1 MAFDMMDLESRLLQ
15 EYYTKAALCGDELT
29 EAVRAAKKKIA
40 EGCPLAYIIK
50 EQAFYDLLLYVDER
64 VLIPRPDTERLVETV
79 LRFLPKNARFL
90 DLGTGSG
97 CIPVTIL
104 KHRPDVFGTALD
116 LSPDAL
122 NVAKKNASLV
132 GVSDRLTFREGDMT
146 KNPFADET
154 FDAIISNPPY
164 IPREDMEKYPSLS
177 YEPEMALDGGI
188 DGMDFYRAILSQ
200 YRNNL
205 KAGGGFFF
213 EIGFDQGNA
222 MRSLAETLGYTCEI
236 YKDYGK
242 NDRVAVLFPLTKEI
256 CHENT
261 GV

>member
-1 MAFDMMDLESRLLQ
+1 MALGMIDYESRLLQ
-15 EYYTKAALCGDELT
+15 AYYAKEGLGGEKLA
-29 EAVRAAKKKIA
+29 EAVSTAKEEIA
-40 EGCPLAYIIK
+40 KGKPLAYIIK
-50 EQAFYDLLLYVDER
+50 EQAFYDLVFYVDER
-64 VLIPRPDTERLVETV
+64 VLIPRPDTERLVEKV
-79 LRFLPKNARFL
+79 LEFLPKNARFL

-97 CIPVTIL
+97 CIPATIL
-104 KHRPDVFGTALD
+104 KHRQDACGVALD

-122 NVAKKNASLV
+122 AVAKKNADMV
-132 GVSDRLTFREGDMT
+132 GITDRLTFCEGDMT
-146 KNPFADET
+146 KNPFSGER

-164 IPREDMEKYPSLS
+164 IPREDIQKYPSLS

-213 EIGFDQGNA
+213 EIGFDQGNL
-222 MRSLAETLGYTCEI
+222 MRSLAKDLGYTCEI

-242 NDRVAVLFPLTKEI
+242 NDRVAVLFPNDKGDLP
-256 CHENT
+256 
-261 GV
+261 

>member
-1 MAFDMMDLESRLLQ
+1 MAFGVMDLESRLLT
-15 EYYTKAALCGDELT
+15 EYFQNSGLCGDALL
-29 EAVRAAKKKIA
+29 EAIRAAKEKIA
-40 EGCPLAYIIK
+40 EGCPLAYLIK
-50 EQAFYDLLLYVDER
+50 EQAFYDLVLYVDER

-79 LRFLPKNARFL
+79 LRFLPENARFL

-97 CIPVTIL
+97 CIPVTVL
-104 KHRPDVFGTALD
+104 KHRSDVCGVALD

-122 NVAKKNASLV
+122 SVAKTNAEQI
-132 GVSDRLTFREGDMT
+132 GVSDRLTFCEGDMT
-146 KNPFADET
+146 KNPFAREL

-164 IPREDMEKYPSLS
+164 IAREDIKKYPSLS
-177 YEPEMALDGGI
+177 YEPKMALDGGV

-200 YRNNL
+200 YRKNL

-222 MRSLAETLGYTCEI
+222 MRSLAESFGYTCEI

-242 NDRVAVLFPLTKEI
+242 NDRVAVLFPMTKEI

-261 GV
+261 GA

>member
-1 MAFDMMDLESRLLQ
+1 MAFDVMDLESRLLT
-15 EYYTKAALCGDELT
+15 EYFQNSGLCGDELL
-29 EAVRAAKKKIA
+29 EAVRAAKKRID
-40 EGCPLAYIIK
+40 EGCPLAYVIK
-50 EQAFYDLLLYVDER
+50 EQAFYDLVFYVDER
-64 VLIPRPDTERLVETV
+64 VLIPRPDTERLVEKV
-79 LRFLPKNARFL
+79 LSFLPKNARFL

-104 KHRPDVFGTALD
+104 KHRPDVFGAALD

-122 NVAKKNASLV
+122 SVAKKNASLV
-132 GVSDRLTFREGDMT
+132 GVSDRLTFCEGDMI
-146 KNPFADET
+146 KNPFTGEH

-164 IPREDMEKYPSLS
+164 IPREDIKKYPSLS
-177 YEPEMALDGGI
+177 YEPEMALDGGV
-188 DGMDFYRAILSQ
+188 DGMDFYRAILSC
-200 YRNNL
+200 YKDNL

-222 MRSLAETLGYTCEI
+222 MRSLAESLGYTCEI

-242 NDRVAVLFPLTKEI
+242 NDRVAVLFPMTKEI

-261 GV
+261 GA